1 MAVGCGACPRPS
13 LNGLFPF
20 RSTTDEGKPRT
31 LRIPLPLMKKPDS
44 KHPDR
49 ITVPTLTTGQPTGTP
64 AQQAFRQAILDVENL
79 RERLHDLRA
88 EQAEARRRYW
98 QQVGPAATA
107 VVEARHALFPTLEE
121 ALLLSYFS
129 RLEEQQITALLL
141 GNARTLE
148 DRFGEDEGKIIRK
161 YAPAGARRSEVFGD
175 NYAPDPALPAEPE
188 FIADPSLPPHEQ
200 AAQAAK
206 ARRKTKAQRQ
216 QEAAA
221 QADQKQLE
229 SNAKTI
235 YRQLARTH
243 HPDLERDPTKQA
255 AKTAQMQ
262 RITEAYE
269 ADDLYTLLQLLA
281 ESGPADAEA
290 DDVLARYTRALLQ
303 QQTQLKQEMNELKY
317 GPNGFVTGTDKKQ
330 ELELRQLKRD
340 LRAEAEYVAH
350 VGRVISEADGLR
362 ELLRQLAAEGLESI

>member
-1 MAVGCGACPRPS
+1 
-13 LNGLFPF
+13 
-20 RSTTDEGKPRT
+20 
-31 LRIPLPLMKKPDS
+31 MKKSDS
-44 KHPDR
+44 AHPDR
-49 ITVPTLTTGQPTGTP
+49 ITVPVRSGEQPTGTP

-79 RERLHDLRA
+79 RERLRDLRA

-107 VVEARHALFPTLEE
+107 VVAARRDLFPTLEE
-121 ALLLSYFS
+121 ALLLGYFS
-129 RLEEQQITALLL
+129 RLEEEQITEVIL

-148 DRFGEDEGKIIRK
+148 DRFGEDEGELIRK
-161 YAPAGARRSEVFGD
+161 YAPAGRRQAAGASKNKSGNTEAKAAPEFS
-175 NYAPDPALPAEPE
+175 PDPT
-188 FIADPSLPPHEQ
+188 LPPHEQ
-200 AAQAAK
+200 AAQAAR

-216 QEAAA
+216 QEAVEQAA

-243 HPDLERDPTKQA
+243 HPDLERDPEKQA

-290 DDVLARYTRALLQ
+290 DDVLTRYTRALLQ

-317 GPNGFVTGTDKKQ
+317 GPNCFLTGSGKKH

-350 VGRVISEADGLR
+350 IGRLISEAEGLR
-362 ELLRQLAAEGLESI
+362 ELLRQLAAEGLETI

>member
-1 MAVGCGACPRPS
+1 
-13 LNGLFPF
+13 
-20 RSTTDEGKPRT
+20 
-31 LRIPLPLMKKPDS
+31 MKKADS
-44 KHPDR
+44 SFPSP
-49 ITVPTLTTGQPTGTP
+49 ITVPVRQAEQLSDSP

-79 RERLHDLRA
+79 RERLRDLRA

-107 VVEARHALFPTLEE
+107 VVAARQSLFPLLED
-121 ALLLSYFS
+121 ALLLGYFS
-129 RLEEQQITALLL
+129 RMEEQQITELIL
-141 GNARTLE
+141 GNARALE
-148 DRFGEDEGKIIRK
+148 NRFGEDEEAIIRK
-161 YAPAGARRSEVFGD
+161 YAPHGRHPAAESAALNHQPTTTKTAAE
-175 NYAPDPALPAEPE
+175 YTPDPTL
-188 FIADPSLPPHEQ
+188 LPHEQ
-200 AAQAAK
+200 AAAAAR
-206 ARRKTKAQRQ
+206 ARRKTKTQRQ
-216 QEAAA
+216 QEAEA

-243 HPDLERDPTKQA
+243 HPDLERDPEKQA
-255 AKTAQMQ
+255 QKTAQMQ

-281 ESGPADAEA
+281 ESGPTDAET

-317 GPNGFVTGTDKKQ
+317 GAQGFMLSGTGKKQ

-340 LRAEAEYVAH
+340 LRAEAEYVQH
-350 VGRVISEADGLR
+350 VARLMAEAEGLR
-362 ELLRQLAAEGLESI
+362 DVLRQLASEGLASI

>member
-1 MAVGCGACPRPS
+1 
-13 LNGLFPF
+13 
-20 RSTTDEGKPRT
+20 
-31 LRIPLPLMKKPDS
+31 MKKADS
-44 KHPDR
+44 AHLDR
-49 ITVPTLTTGQPTGTP
+49 ITVPVRTNELPTGTP

-79 RERLHDLRA
+79 RERLRDLRT

-98 QQVGPAATA
+98 QQVGPAAGA
-107 VVEARHALFPTLEE
+107 VVGARHALYPALEE

-129 RLEEQQITALLL
+129 RLEEQQILGLIL
-141 GNARTLE
+141 GNARSLE
-148 DRFGEDEGKIIRK
+148 KRFGEDEGEIIRK
-161 YAPAGARRSEVFGD
+161 YAPPRNRNEAASETTSTEKPTPKAEAEFI
-175 NYAPDPALPAEPE
+175 PDPT
-188 FIADPSLPPHEQ
+188 LPPHAQ

-216 QEAAA
+216 QEAAEQAA

-229 SNAKTI
+229 SNTKTI

-243 HPDLERDPTKQA
+243 HPDLERDPAKQA
-255 AKTAQMQ
+255 ARTAQMQ

-281 ESGPADAEA
+281 ESGPADSET

-317 GPNGFVTGTDKKQ
+317 GPDGFITGSGKKQ

-340 LRAEAEYVAH
+340 LRAEAEYVQH
-350 VGRVISEADGLR
+350 IGRLISEPDGMR
-362 ELLRQLAAEGLESI
+362 EVLRQLAAEGLETI

>member
-1 MAVGCGACPRPS
+1 
-13 LNGLFPF
+13 
-20 RSTTDEGKPRT
+20 
-31 LRIPLPLMKKPDS
+31 MKNPDS
-44 KHPDR
+44 AHPDR
-49 ITVPTLTTGQPTGTP
+49 ITVPVRTNELPTSTP

-79 RERLHDLRA
+79 RERLRDLRT

-98 QQVGPAATA
+98 QQVGPAAGA
-107 VVEARHALFPTLEE
+107 VVAARHALYPALEE

-129 RLEEQQITALLL
+129 RLEEQQIMGVIL
-141 GNARTLE
+141 GNARSLE

-161 YAPAGARRSEVFGD
+161 YAPMSRGRKPAFGAESEAKPNPKAAPEFV
-175 NYAPDPALPAEPE
+175 PDPT
-188 FIADPSLPPHEQ
+188 LPPHEQ

-216 QEAAA
+216 QEAAEQA
-221 QADQKQLE
+221 ARADQQQLE
-229 SNAKTI
+229 SNTKTI
-235 YRQLARTH
+235 YRQLARAH
-243 HPDLERDPTKQA
+243 HPDLERDPAKQA

-281 ESGPADAEA
+281 KSGPADAEA

-317 GPNGFVTGTDKKQ
+317 GTNGFITGSGKKQ

-340 LRAEAEYVAH
+340 LRAEAEYVQH
-350 VGRVISEADGLR
+350 VGRVISEVDGLR
-362 ELLRQLAAEGLESI
+362 ELLRQLAAEGLETI

>member
-1 MAVGCGACPRPS
+1 
-13 LNGLFPF
+13 
-20 RSTTDEGKPRT
+20 
-31 LRIPLPLMKKPDS
+31 MKKADS
-44 KHPDR
+44 AHPAPV
-49 ITVPTLTTGQPTGTP
+49 TVPVRQAEQPAGTL

-79 RERLHDLRA
+79 RERLRDLRT

-107 VVEARHALFPTLEE
+107 VVVARHALYAPLEE

-129 RLEEQQITALLL
+129 RLEEQQITGVIL
-141 GNARTLE
+141 GNAHNLE
-148 DRFGEDEGKIIRK
+148 ERFGEDEAAIIRK
-161 YAPAGARRSEVFGD
+161 YAPAGRRPAAQSPANSDSGYV
-175 NYAPDPALPAEPE
+175 PDPA
-188 FIADPSLPPHEQ
+188 LPPHEQ
-200 AAQAAK
+200 AAAAAR

-221 QADQKQLE
+221 QAAQADQKQLE
-229 SNAKTI
+229 SNTKTI

-243 HPDLERDPTKQA
+243 HPDLERDPEKQA
-255 AKTAQMQ
+255 DKTAQMQ

-281 ESGPADAEA
+281 ESGPADAAA

-317 GPNGFVTGTDKKQ
+317 GPNGFITASGKKQ

-340 LRAEAEYVAH
+340 LRAEAEYVQH
-350 VGRVISEADGLR
+350 VGRLVSDADGLR
-362 ELLRQLAAEGLESI
+362 EVLRQLAAEGMDSL

>member
-1 MAVGCGACPRPS
+1 MH
-13 LNGLFPF
+13 L
-20 RSTTDEGKPRT
+20 
-31 LRIPLPLMKKPDS
+31 
-44 KHPDR
+44 DR
-49 ITVPTLTTGQPTGTP
+49 ITVPAPTTEPPSGTP
-64 AQQAFRQAILDVENL
+64 AQQAFRQAVLTVENL
-79 RERLHDLRA
+79 RERLRDLRT

-107 VVEARHALFPTLEE
+107 VVAARHALYAPLEE

-129 RLEEQQITALLL
+129 RLEEAQITGVIL
-141 GNARTLE
+141 GNAHTLE
-148 DRFGEDEGKIIRK
+148 DRFGEDEAAIIRK
-161 YAPAGARRSEVFGD
+161 YAPAGPRPTAAKTTAERKNSAEATPPEFS
-175 NYAPDPALPAEPE
+175 PDPT
-188 FIADPSLPPHEQ
+188 LPPHEQ
-200 AAQAAK
+200 AAAAAR

-216 QEAAA
+216 QEATA

-229 SNAKTI
+229 TNAKTL

-243 HPDLERDPTKQA
+243 HPDLERDPDKQA
-255 AKTAQMQ
+255 DKTAQMQ

-281 ESGPADAEA
+281 ESAPADAAA

-317 GPNGFVTGTDKKQ
+317 GPNGFVTASGKKQ

-350 VGRVISEADGLR
+350 IGRMLREPDGLR
-362 ELLRQLAAEGLESI
+362 DVLRQLAAEGLATI

>member
-1 MAVGCGACPRPS
+1 
-13 LNGLFPF
+13 
-20 RSTTDEGKPRT
+20 
-31 LRIPLPLMKKPDS
+31 MKKADS
-44 KHPDR
+44 AHPKP
-49 ITVPTLTTGQPTGTP
+49 ITVPVRQDEKPAGTP

-79 RERLHDLRA
+79 RTRLHDLRT

-107 VVEARHALFPTLEE
+107 VVAARRSLFPALEE
-121 ALLLSYFS
+121 ALLLGYFS
-129 RLEEQQITALLL
+129 RLEEQQVTELIL
-141 GNARTLE
+141 GNARALE
-148 DRFGEDEGKIIRK
+148 DRFGEDESAIIRK
-161 YAPAGARRSEVFGD
+161 YAPHGRHASSEVKAQSGGKRE
-175 NYAPDPALPAEPE
+175 AQASEE
-188 FIADPSLPPHEQ
+188 FIPDPSLPPHEQ
-200 AAQAAK
+200 AAAAAR
-206 ARRKTKAQRQ
+206 ARRRTKAQRT
-216 QEAAA
+216 QEAAE

-243 HPDLERDPTKQA
+243 HPDLERDPEKQA

-281 ESGPADAEA
+281 ESGPADADA

-303 QQTQLKQEMNELKY
+303 QQVQLKQDMNELKY
-317 GPNGFVTGTDKKQ
+317 GANGFVSASGKKQ
-330 ELELRQLKRD
+330 ERELRQLKRD

-350 VGRVISEADGLR
+350 VGRLISEAEGLR
-362 ELLRQLAAEGLESI
+362 DVLRQLAAEGLGSI